1 MAKSPN
7 VLWPAA
13 IVGLLL
19 FGGVTT
25 FAVLIASRSDGGA
38 QVVDNY
44 YRKSVAWDS
53 LAAERRASEALGWVA
68 RIEIKPPDQATGVAV
83 ITDKNGVPLTGLQG
97 TVTVSRPQSSVT
109 YGTHSLVEGDSSSG
123 RYSFSFPYRDRGLWD
138 VEIVARRADEQFID
152 KIRIEI

>member
-1 MAKSPN
+1 MPKSPN

-19 FGGVTT
+19 LGGVTT

-53 LAAERRASEALGWVA
+53 VAAERRASEALGWVA
-68 RIEIKPPDQATGVAV
+68 RIEIQPPDQATGVAV
-83 ITDKNGVPLTGLQG
+83 ITDKNGEPLTGLQG
-97 TVTVSRPQSSVT
+97 AVTVSRPQSSVT

-123 RYSFSFPYRDRGLWD
+123 RYSFSFPYRDHGLWD
-138 VEIVARRADEQFID
+138 LEIVARRAAERFID